1 LNDEAR
7 PTEGAPDALERATTE
22 PTAAPKPVPAP
33 APVTHSATEPSR
45 GGGLRSSF
53 RGRNTGA
60 HGRFAEGARIGGY
73 VLRECIGQ
81 GGMARVYRAE
91 HEGLQ
96 RQVALKVLLEASAGG
111 DGAERFLREARIA
124 AAIKHRNVVNIFDV
138 GVDRGVPYLAM
149 ELLEGADLDTFM
161 GGKNRLDEATTM
173 DIIVPIASALATVH
187 DAGIVH
193 RDMKPGNIF
202 LARGRNDELEPRLL
216 DFGISKSTTEQ
227 LRLTSTHGPVL
238 GTPFYMSPEAASG
251 GEMTAL
257 SDQYALGVVLYECLT
272 GVHPFAAS
280 QNFTEIVRRITSG
293 DYTPLAMQ
301 NPQLSRR
308 MVGIVERAM
317 RIDPAH
323 RFADMRAMGRELLL
337 LAGQRTRITW
347 QLSFSDV
354 PARAALVKASSLN
367 ATPPVPMVR
376 RRRRRWPYAVPALL
390 ALAIAGAWQGGLLQP
405 LEGRLAPWGTRG
417 LAWLESARERLGA
430 LGSDGVSAEPV
441 RGGLPVRTLALE
453 PAVASFP
460 PSPSVS
466 AASSGI
472 VATIATLEARP
483 DASELAGA
491 TANDGATLGSAIRMA
506 ASNPASGTAAPGT
519 SDALVTPPPRRSA
532 RRSSK
537 KRASAAQ
544 PAPIE
549 LGTNNAPIFD

>member
-1 LNDEAR
+1 
-7 PTEGAPDALERATTE
+7 
-22 PTAAPKPVPAP
+22 
-33 APVTHSATEPSR
+33 
-45 GGGLRSSF
+45 
-53 RGRNTGA
+53 
-60 HGRFAEGARIGGY
+60 
-73 VLRECIGQ
+73 
-81 GGMARVYRAE
+81 
-91 HEGLQ
+91 
-96 RQVALKVLLEASAGG
+96 
-111 DGAERFLREARIA
+111 
-124 AAIKHRNVVNIFDV
+124 
-138 GVDRGVPYLAM
+138 M

-193 RDMKPGNIF
+193 RDLKPGNIF

-280 QNFTEIVRRITSG
+280 QNFTEIVHRITSG
-293 DYTPLAMQ
+293 DFTPLAMQ

-308 MVGIVERAM
+308 MVAIVERAM

-347 QLSFSDV
+347 QLSFTDV
-354 PARAALVKASSLN
+354 PARAALVKASAFN

-376 RRRRRWPYAVPALL
+376 RRRRRWPYALPALV
-390 ALAIAGAWQGGLLQP
+390 ALGIVGAWQGGLLDP
-405 LEGRLAPWGTRG
+405 LEGRLAPWEARG
-417 LAWLESARERLGA
+417 LAWLQGARERLGA
-430 LGSDGVSAEPV
+430 FGQDHVSVEPV
-441 RGGLPVRTLALE
+441 IAKLPVRKLALE
-453 PAVASFP
+453 PSAGSFP
-460 PSPSVS
+460 PSSSVS
-466 AASSGI
+466 AASAGI
-472 VATIATLEARP
+472 VATIATLEAGP
-483 DASELAGA
+483 TGSDLAGSTANGVHPSGIASPQTAPSA
-491 TANDGATLGSAIRMA
+491 TALANKPAVSEVLLG
-506 ASNPASGTAAPGT
+506 
-519 SDALVTPPPRRSA
+519 TPPRATTRRPST
-532 RRSSK
+532 K
-537 KRASAAQ
+537 KRART
-544 PAPIE
+544 PALAPASPPTME